1 MVEFLEQYGAS
12 IVAIIIAIA
21 GMVTAVFNF
30 KKAAELNKQIKTNA
44 DAARQDVAVTRQGVI
59 DAFKSAKIPTEW
71 KIDVSNKI
79 DKSLSK
85 FRDETIELIKSN
97 QATTND
103 FLLMAIKILQYT
115 KASEKLNDDEKAK
128 LDEMVQLIKDED
140 KTIDITE

>member
-1 MVEFLEQYGAS
+1 
-12 IVAIIIAIA
+12 
-21 GMVTAVFNF
+21 MVTAVFNF
-30 KKAAELNKQIKTNA
+30 KKAAELNKQIKVNA
-44 DAARQDVAVTRQGVI
+44 DAARQDVEVTRQGVI

-85 FRDETIELIKSN
+85 FRDETIDLIKSN

-103 FLLMAIKILQYT
+103 LLLMAIKILQYT
-115 KASEKLNDDEKAK
+115 KASEKLNDDEKAR
-128 LDEMVQLIKDED
+128 LDEMVKLIKDED